1 MFGINYRPISVD
13 TVFGRCRQ
21 RSLTQPPAHPNP
33 KGHAYQSHSSV
44 LCILCYILICWFLL
58 QVQFKTFERGQTVQ
72 FVKIEQPRGKK
83 CVNRIKSPFIV
94 CLEIR
99 HKKVRRGKRVRSS
112 EFHKVL
118 SDVKASWT
126 LGYRCVS
133 QQTQR
138 SYQNRH
144 AFLLFFCRYCSD
156 LLTWRIHNIYKT
168 HKILYFAILYTQM
181 LPVLEGKLMI
191 FNTAVKIIW
200 RPHICETFGK
210 RQGRKLHSGKMK
222 QGKWEM

>member
-33 KGHAYQSHSSV
+33 KGHANQSHSSV
-44 LCILCYILICWFLL
+44 LCILCCILICWFLL

-144 AFLLFFCRYCSD
+144 AFLSVFFVDIALIYLHEGSTTFIKHTKYSTLQYCT
-156 LLTWRIHNIYKT
+156 LTCFQYWKENWWYS
-168 HKILYFAILYTQM
+168 TQ
-181 LPVLEGKLMI
+181 L
-191 FNTAVKIIW
+191 
-200 RPHICETFGK
+200 
-210 RQGRKLHSGKMK
+210 
-222 QGKWEM
+222 

>member
-1 MFGINYRPISVD
+1 MELITGRSRWTGSSAAAGNSRWLNSPLPPTQKGTHISPH
-13 TVFGRCRQ
+13 F
-21 RSLTQPPAHPNP
+21 
-33 KGHAYQSHSSV
+33 SV
-44 LCILCYILICWFLL
+44 LYILWRILICWFLL

-72 FVKIEQPRGKK
+72 FVKIEKPRGKK

-99 HKKVRRGKRVRSS
+99 HKKLRRGKRVKSS

-138 SYQNRH
+138 SYTNHH
-144 AFLLFFCRYCSD
+144 AFLSSLSSTLLGVTYMKDPQHFQNKLTIYSTLQYCRLKCFQYWKENWWYS
-156 LLTWRIHNIYKT
+156 
-168 HKILYFAILYTQM
+168 TQ
-181 LPVLEGKLMI
+181 L
-191 FNTAVKIIW
+191 
-200 RPHICETFGK
+200 
-210 RQGRKLHSGKMK
+210 
-222 QGKWEM
+222 